1 MVYKGVE
8 RGKQGC
14 GLGHAPDLY
23 IAVTIESKSIE
34 KKKKLLMLLR
44 THPIMGFRRS
54 WHKASCTPL
63 KRALYFSYTPDMQF
77 LDNKP

>member
-1 MVYKGVE
+1 MVYKGVG

-34 KKKKLLMLLR
+34 KKN
-44 THPIMGFRRS
+44 
-54 WHKASCTPL
+54 
-63 KRALYFSYTPDMQF
+63 Y
-77 LDNKP
+77 